1 MKLFKSLAFCSLV
14 SCMFINSS
22 CETKHNNEV
31 PTVSPLNFEELSDI
45 SSIVSE
51 ITFVQLETHQSCL
64 LVNPQKIFKTR
75 DNKILIHDTNR
86 VLVFDINGMFI
97 RHIGNYGKGPGEY
110 THINDIALSFDEKFL
125 YTLDPY
131 SKIRKYS
138 LTDGSFIEEIV
149 VSNPSYKNFDAIAAS
164 SDGNFFLFAS
174 NPNDIKN
181 FTEDFYCLSKYN
193 KSGKLISEHL
203 IRNDFLFNPFRITR
217 SYCGNYFVR
226 PIESDNTLHIIEN
239 GKVNEFLKFDF
250 GKKSIPN
257 KHIFKFGNNPWEHIQ
272 DLIGSPY
279 FKLLMGFLDSKQQMY
294 FYCVGENYFTYE
306 FIFSTESL
314 EGFYWKSNDPNPLT
328 FMFTD
333 SKYFYGLVDNNMF
346 IDNKAKETIIS
357 PLKKYVLE
365 KYNLKS
371 DEDNN
376 PVLFRVKI
384 KK

>member
-226 PIESDNTLHIIEN
+226 PIESD
-239 GKVNEFLKFDF
+239 
-250 GKKSIPN
+250 
-257 KHIFKFGNNPWEHIQ
+257 
-272 DLIGSPY
+272 Y
-279 FKLLMGFLDSKQQMY
+279 
-294 FYCVGENYFTYE
+294 
-306 FIFSTESL
+306 
-314 EGFYWKSNDPNPLT
+314 
-328 FMFTD
+328 
-333 SKYFYGLVDNNMF
+333 
-346 IDNKAKETIIS
+346 IS
-357 PLKKYVLE
+357 P
-365 KYNLKS
+365 N
-371 DEDNN
+371 
-376 PVLFRVKI
+376 
-384 KK
+384 